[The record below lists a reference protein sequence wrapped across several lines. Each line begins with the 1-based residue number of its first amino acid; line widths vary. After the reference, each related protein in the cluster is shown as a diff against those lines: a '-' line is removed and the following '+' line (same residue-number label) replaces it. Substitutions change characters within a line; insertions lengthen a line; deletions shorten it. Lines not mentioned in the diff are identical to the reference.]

1 MYGTYFRI
9 IRWVTEEENEMKD
22 NAKGGVQAVILDMS
36 SKCHTLGYLVPTFIW
51 IHSIKNASILW
62 FRLDIT
68 NLNVYPRLSHLF
80 K

>member
-36 SKCHTLGYLVPTFIW
+36 SKCHTLGYLVPTFI
-51 IHSIKNASILW
+51 
-62 FRLDIT
+62 
-68 NLNVYPRLSHLF
+68 
-80 K
+80 